1 MISHLTPSPNSAC
14 FTPLKSTTGMER
26 DLRYISVFVKEEERE
41 AAEEDT
47 KVQMKKVKE
56 EFANSKERE
65 EIIGILLNEPRQ
77 DSITCCGFHP

>member
-1 MISHLTPSPNSAC
+1 
-14 FTPLKSTTGMER
+14 
-26 DLRYISVFVKEEERE
+26 
-41 AAEEDT
+41 
-47 KVQMKKVKE
+47 MKKVKE